1 MSTASS
7 SVTAP
12 AQSCCPECDAPV
24 RLHRAPMRGQ
34 VASCPGCAVE
44 LEVLSV
50 EPLTFGL
57 APKVEEDWGE

>member
-1 MSTASS
+1 MQNAPI
-7 SVTAP
+7 AP
-12 AQSCCPECDAPV
+12 ATSCCPECDAPV
-24 RLHRAPMRGQ
+24 PTPRAARRGQ

-57 APKVEEDWGE
+57 APRVEEDWGE